1 MGDYFNNINR
11 PSLVDHSLLQKINEI
26 YQMKPQ
32 SQPAGPTF
40 IQKAGSAIFKLI
52 VDNLFMSIIIISL
65 ILFLVWCYI
74 EKKRQTAIEE
84 KYFQKLYLKSLKSN
98 DNEYFSKELD
108 PIDLTNLFNEINK
121 DLETPLDIEENQQNT
136 REEKKENIK
145 DTKLEKEL
153 EVKKFTNPL
162 PVLPPRNDLI
172 NGIKGSDSS
181 RYMGINDFNPSNS
194 YMLL

>member
-11 PSLVDHSLLQKINEI
+11 PNLVDHSLLQKINQI

-32 SQPAGPTF
+32 SQPVGPTF
-40 IQKAGSAIFKLI
+40 VQKAGSAILKLI
-52 VDNLFMSIIIISL
+52 FDNLFMSIIIISL
-65 ILFLVWCYI
+65 ILFLIWCYI

-98 DNEYFSKELD
+98 DNEYFSKEFE
-108 PIDLTNLFNEINK
+108 PVDLTDLFDEINK
-121 DLETPLDIEENQQNT
+121 DMETPLNIEENQQNT

-162 PVLPPRNDLI
+162 PALPSRNDLI
-172 NGIKGSDSS
+172 NGIKGSESN
-181 RYMGINDFNPSNS
+181 RYMSVNDFNPTNS